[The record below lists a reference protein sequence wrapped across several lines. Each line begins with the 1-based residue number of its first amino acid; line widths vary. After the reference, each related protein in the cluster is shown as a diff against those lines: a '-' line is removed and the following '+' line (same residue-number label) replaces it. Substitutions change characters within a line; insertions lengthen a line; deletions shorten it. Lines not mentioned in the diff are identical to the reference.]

1 MDILIRQIKSIK
13 GAKHV
18 SYEETNGEVHLKI
31 KLLSKKYLL
40 YCFKGIIEVLKSNH
54 IVPESM
60 YSENNNIVIR
70 NILTDRKAIIK
81 EIVQLSSD
89 ELDFYDMVKL
99 AGFDNAELKE
109 YYINFKENYKNYER
123 SKI

>member
-1 MDILIRQIKSIK
+1 
-13 GAKHV
+13 
-18 SYEETNGEVHLKI
+18 
-31 KLLSKKYLL
+31 
-40 YCFKGIIEVLKSNH
+40 
-54 IVPESM
+54 M

-99 AGFDNAELKE
+99 AGFDKAELKE
-109 YYINFKENYKNYER
+109 YYTNFKENYKNYER
-123 SKI
+123 NKI